1 MYDYVN
7 IPVRRDTKKLVDVL
21 RKNMGTKT
29 YDETLRHMART
40 NSIMVLKDLR
50 GIFKG
55 MPRFERD
62 KRERHFG

>member
-21 RKNMGTKT
+21 KKNMSAKS
-29 YDETLRHMART
+29 YDETLRHLART

-50 GIFKG
+50 GLLKG
-55 MPRFERD
+55 TPPFERD